1 MSPGSTTSSSD
12 APSSGGY
19 TAITSPRAGDGYDE
33 FPEITPTDVIEP
45 LAIVGFS
52 LKFPED
58 ATDADSFWDMIVN
71 GRNVSS
77 EFPKDRLNIDSFTG
91 RQNDRLG
98 TVSHHSDHCFYVHPS
113 HIPLQISMRGGHFV
127 KGDLGAFDAPFFSIT
142 PAEAA
147 AMDPQQ
153 RNLLEVAYRALENG
167 KYISYSPSHR

>member
-1 MSPGSTTSSSD
+1 MGPSSTTSSSD
-12 APSSGGY
+12 APSTGVY
-19 TAITSPRAGDGYDE
+19 TAITSPHAGDAYDE
-33 FPEITPTDVIEP
+33 FPETSTPDLIEP

-58 ATDADSFWDMIVN
+58 ATDADSFWEMLIN

-77 EFPKDRLNIDSFTG
+77 EFPKDRLNIDSFNDPK
-91 RQNDRLG
+91 NDRLG
-98 TVSHHSDHCFYVHPS
+98 TVRHLHQSSFTCVTGTRLTAS
-113 HIPLQISMRGGHFV
+113 LQISMRGGHFV

-153 RNLLEVAYRALENG
+153 RTLLEVAYRALENG
-167 KYISYSPSHR
+167 TTT